1 MLEEAMF
8 KCGENSGSDNE
19 GNDFRLPI
27 AVYFIEKS
35 SVTHILMFD
44 REKEF
49 LS

>member
-8 KCGENSGSDNE
+8 KCGENSGSNNE

-27 AVYFIEKS
+27 AVYFIEKC
-35 SVTHILMFD
+35 SVTMLD
-44 REKEF
+44 REEEEF